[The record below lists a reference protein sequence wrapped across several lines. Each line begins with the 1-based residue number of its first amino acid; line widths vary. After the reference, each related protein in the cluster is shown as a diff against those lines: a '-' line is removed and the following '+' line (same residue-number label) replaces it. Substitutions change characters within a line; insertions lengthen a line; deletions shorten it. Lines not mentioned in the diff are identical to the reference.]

1 LPNSLLKKAF
11 VAYFLLNYH
20 SYSRRAENFYD
31 SQEEIFDKVA
41 EEIRSIFEQ
50 KKEQY
55 SQMIREAILRL
66 ENIIEQQENLN
77 YKSEVD
83 VEKIQNNINTVL
95 AQAIE

>member
-1 LPNSLLKKAF
+1 
-11 VAYFLLNYH
+11 
-20 SYSRRAENFYD
+20 
-31 SQEEIFDKVA
+31 
-41 EEIRSIFEQ
+41 
-50 KKEQY
+50 
-55 SQMIREAILRL
+55 MIREAILRL